1 MIKALA
7 NPSDDELLRLML
19 AGDAAA
25 FEMLYER
32 RQAGVYRFALRMS
45 GSEALAEDVTQDVF
59 IALMRD
65 GWQYDASR
73 GSVSAYLYG
82 MARNRVLRRLERD
95 RSFVSMVDELEDDET
110 TMSEKFITR
119 EDPLAEFT
127 RNEIIDSVRQAILA
141 LPAHYREVV
150 VLCNLQEMSYD
161 EAANVIGCAVG
172 TVRSR
177 LHRARAM
184 LIEKLQAPKEV
195 NKTPRK
201 IISARCAL

>member
-1 MIKALA
+1 MINALA

-65 GWQYDASR
+65 GWQYDATR

-95 RSFVSMVDELEDDET
+95 RNFVSMADELEDEET

-184 LIEKLQAPKEV
+184 LIEKLQAPNQV
-195 NKTPRK
+195 NKTPRT
-201 IISARCAL
+201 IISARYAL

>member
-7 NPSDDELLRLML
+7 NPGDDELLRLML
-19 AGDAAA
+19 AGDPAA
-25 FEMLYER
+25 FEALYER

-45 GSEALAEDVTQDVF
+45 GSQSLAEDVTQDVF

-65 GWQYDASR
+65 GWQYDATR

-95 RSFVSMVDELEDDET
+95 RSFVSMGDELEDNEIA
-110 TMSEKFITR
+110 MSEKFITR
-119 EDPLAEFT
+119 EDPLAELT
-127 RNEIIDSVRQAILA
+127 RNEVIDSVRQAILA

-161 EAANVIGCAVG
+161 EAATVIGCAVG

-184 LIEKLQAPKEV
+184 LIEKLQTPKEAK
-195 NKTPRK
+195 KTERTLL
-201 IISARCAL
+201 SARYAL

>member
-1 MIKALA
+1 MMKVIA
-7 NPSDDELLRLML
+7 NQGDDELLRLML
-19 AGDAAA
+19 EGDAVA
-25 FEMLYER
+25 FEALYER

-45 GSEALAEDVTQDVF
+45 GSQSVAEDVTQDVF

-73 GSVSAYLYG
+73 GSVAAYLYG

-95 RSFVSMVDELEDDET
+95 RSFVSMSDEAEEDEI

-119 EDPLAEFT
+119 TDPLAELT
-127 RNEIIDSVRQAILA
+127 RNEVIDSVRQAILA

-150 VLCNLQEMSYD
+150 VLCNLQEMNYED
-161 EAANVIGCAVG
+161 AATIIGCPVG

-177 LHRARAM
+177 LHRARTL
-184 LIEKLQAPKEV
+184 LIEKLQVIKETDA
-195 NKTPRK
+195 NPRNLL
-201 IISARCAL
+201 SARCV

>member
-7 NPSDDELLRLML
+7 NPSDDELLHLMM
-19 AGDAAA
+19 AGDAEA
-25 FEMLYER
+25 FETLYER

-45 GSEALAEDVTQDVF
+45 GSQSLAEDVTQDVF

-65 GWQYDASR
+65 GWQFDSTR

-95 RSFVSMVDELEDDET
+95 RSFVSMADEYEDEDA
-110 TMSEKFITR
+110 TMSEKLITR

-127 RNEIIDSVRQAILA
+127 RNEIIESVRQAILA

-161 EAANVIGCAVG
+161 EAASVLGCAVG

-177 LHRARAM
+177 LHRARVM
-184 LIEKLQAPKEV
+184 LTEKLQSTKEV
-195 NKTPRK
+195 NTTPRT

>member
-1 MIKALA
+1 MIKALT
-7 NPSDDELLRLML
+7 NPGDDELLRLMI
-19 AGDAAA
+19 AGDAGA

-65 GWQYDASR
+65 GWQYDSTR
-73 GSVSAYLYG
+73 GSVAAYLYG

-95 RSFVSMVDELEDDET
+95 RNFVSMADEMDDEEA
-110 TMSEKFITR
+110 TMGEKFITR
-119 EDPLAEFT
+119 EDPLTELT

-141 LPAHYREVV
+141 LPTHYREVV

-161 EAANVIGCAVG
+161 EAASVIGCAVG

-184 LIEKLQAPKEV
+184 LIEKLQTTKEV
-195 NKTPRK
+195 NTTPRT
-201 IISARCAL
+201 ILSARCAL

>member
-19 AGDAAA
+19 AGDVAA

-65 GWQYDASR
+65 GWQYDATR

-95 RSFVSMVDELEDDET
+95 RSFVSMADELADDET

-119 EDPLAEFT
+119 EDPLAAFT
-127 RNEIIDSVRQAILA
+127 RNEVIDSVRQAILA

-184 LIEKLQAPKEV
+184 LIEKLQAPQEV

>member
-7 NPSDDELLRLML
+7 NPSDDELLRLMM
-19 AGDAAA
+19 AGDAEA
-25 FEMLYER
+25 FEALYER

-45 GSEALAEDVTQDVF
+45 GSQSLAEDVTHDVF

-65 GWQYDASR
+65 GWQYDATR

-95 RSFVSMVDELEDDET
+95 RSFVSMADEYEDEDV

-150 VLCNLQEMSYD
+150 VLCNLQEMSYE
-161 EAANVIGCAVG
+161 EAASVIGCAVG

-184 LIEKLQAPKEV
+184 LIEKLQTTKEV
-195 NKTPRK
+195 NTTPRN